1 MIALAILALKLAVAL
16 FVATKLVLLAMVGVF
31 CGALA
36 RALARTR
43 FGHQLQQRYAPNPY
57 AERRQ
62 GRLRQRV
69 YAARQAQTI
78 RNGAPPARVER
89 LRPIAWRRLP

>member
-1 MIALAILALKLAVAL
+1 MIALAILALKLAVAF
-16 FVATKLVLLAMVGVF
+16 FVATKLVLLAMAGVF
-31 CGALA
+31 CGAVM

-43 FGHQLQQRYAPNPY
+43 FGRHLPQRHAPNPY
-57 AERRQ
+57 AERRR
-62 GRLRQRV
+62 GKLRQRV

-78 RNGAPPARVER
+78 RNGALPARVER